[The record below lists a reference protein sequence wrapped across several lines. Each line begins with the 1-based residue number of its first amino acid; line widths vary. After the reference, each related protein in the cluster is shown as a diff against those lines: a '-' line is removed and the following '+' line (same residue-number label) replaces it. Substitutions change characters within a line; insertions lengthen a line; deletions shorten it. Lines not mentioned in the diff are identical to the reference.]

1 MLLPCKPSSR
11 DVSAREFFV
20 QGPPSSRDDNPT
32 GIFRSQKVHPHHVT
46 TSAREFFVQGPPLS
60 HDDDPTG
67 IFCSQ
72 KVHPH
77 HVMMTPR
84 EFFVQGPPSSRDDN
98 STSYVNGLYMFR
110 AKYFQS
116 YKNTV

>member
-1 MLLPCKPSSR
+1 
-11 DVSAREFFV
+11 
-20 QGPPSSRDDNPT
+20 
-32 GIFRSQKVHPHHVT
+32 
-46 TSAREFFVQGPPLS
+46 
-60 HDDDPTG
+60 
-67 IFCSQ
+67 
-72 KVHPH
+72 
-77 HVMMTPR
+77 VMMTPR